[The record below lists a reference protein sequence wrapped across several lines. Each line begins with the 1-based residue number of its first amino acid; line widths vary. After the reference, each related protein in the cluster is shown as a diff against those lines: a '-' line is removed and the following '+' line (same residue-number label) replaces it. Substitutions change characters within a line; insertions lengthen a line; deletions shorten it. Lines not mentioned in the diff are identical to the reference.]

1 MSYSLYIVCCADGT
15 LYTGIAVDVAR
26 RVMQHNGEKRNG
38 ARYTSARR
46 PVRLVYQVHFA
57 TRSAASVEE
66 ARIKRLTRA
75 EKQRLIDSAG
85 TR

>member
-1 MSYSLYIVCCADGT
+1 
-15 LYTGIAVDVAR
+15 
-26 RVMQHNGEKRNG
+26 
-38 ARYTSARR
+38 
-46 PVRLVYQVHFA
+46 VRLVYQVPFA

-66 ARIKRLTRA
+66 ARIKRLTHA